1 MASTESLVCDTL
13 DLSGQ
18 GLKKLA
24 RCPSDAE
31 ISTLILDD
39 NELQRLDN
47 LDSYHRIN
55 KLSIVRNQL
64 LRMYGV
70 SKLHNLVTLN
80 LANNGILTIEGIKD
94 MINLQ
99 TLCLAGNNIKSI
111 EHLHSNTKLEHL
123 DLSENSISHISD
135 ISYLRNLKEL
145 FLHNNR
151 IITLRQCERY
161 LPTSLETFTLAN
173 NSITDLNEMSHLA
186 NLKNLINFSI
196 ANNPCVSITV
206 YSGFDYRPFVINWC
220 MSLKSIDGYAVDPI
234 ESLKAEWLYSQG
246 RGRQFRVGEHAL
258 LAQYLASVCPLSGE
272 SLENETDRKLRLI
285 LSKAQHHQ
293 QQLSQQSDTG
303 SVHSLSSVGVTP
315 SPAARRRLNHN
326 RTSSPRRPIR
336 CSNSNNMYVHPSH
349 NLFSLVTPMLTYYE
363 DKCLQSPKFY
373 EAKYCVCHSPCKGI
387 LSQRADFIYIYG
399 YMMLIN
405 SSTSHKFNIT
415 SRKNLPQNDHH
426 IYCLYNNSILCIK
439 FEKIFNIKLIEQMN
453 LVNESKNNVI
463 SYLGAF
469 NNSSRNSIRMRSPDR
484 MVSSCHTDTIVSSCH
499 TLFNNDHES
508 LMTQSLD
515 PNMLCNTL
523 NNKTANNSGLEDM
536 EETSSP
542 LQAATKLVPVPES
555 LMSPDFRPPSGLS
568 KVLPKTP
575 PSKLNS
581 PCQVTIPAKA
591 STDGD
596 AKAIPIINT
605 VNPMAKTNLG
615 ALKANTLVKSNS
627 ATNCSVGKPNIAK
640 PVITNTNGKCPHSVK
655 INNYVQS
662 KTLPAKRNTKSSPYL
677 GRNIQ
682 RPKSACDRNKSSL
695 IKRGKDGDGDNVA
708 LSSDEDSEVCQAK
721 LDSIRS
727 RAIQRRQEDSNKD
740 QDRTEKAAIC
750 IQRMWRG
757 YHTRNLNKK
766 ATTIL
771 KTIEMMRTNK
781 YIQKLST
788 DMEATRTA
796 LESEH
801 KLQLLQMQA
810 INALWKKVVS
820 LQPGGNREST
830 SNESET
836 TVQPNADVV
845 TNLAQTCNLLHTQ
858 VQQLQDSMSEI
869 RRCMSSMQPK
879 SILVDNGVATQ
890 TEISAVHTPAGEENT
905 FPYARP
911 NRPQSLPIHQTI
923 HEGNENKSFASNL
936 VDSVLKKVS
945 QSTDTTDDE
954 VNTDILNSNENQE
967 LLNSNEH
974 PDMFKSCEEII
985 EPEFRDVVDS
995 KITNEYEGIID
1006 NTEIGGE
1013 VCEETLCKELHNLIE
1028 TENSV
1033 PNVDVEKQ
1041 NNTNE
1046 FQKEALNAD

>member
-18 GLKKLA
+18 GLKKLP
-24 RCPSDAE
+24 RCPSDAD
-31 ISTLILDD
+31 ISTLIIDD

-47 LDSYHRIN
+47 LDSYHRIT

-94 MINLQ
+94 MINLH

-111 EHLHSNTKLEHL
+111 EHLHTNTKLEHL

-173 NSITDLNEMSHLA
+173 NNITDLNEMSHLA

-196 ANNPCVSITV
+196 ANNPCVSMTGN
-206 YSGFDYRPFVINWC
+206 STGFDYRPFVINWC
-220 MSLKSIDGYAVDPI
+220 MSLKSIDGYPVDPI

-293 QQLSQQSDTG
+293 QQLNQQSDTG
-303 SVHSLSSVGVTP
+303 SVHSLSSVGMSP
-315 SPAARRRLNHN
+315 SPATRRRLSHN
-326 RTSSPRRPIR
+326 RTGSPRRA
-336 CSNSNNMYVHPSH
+336 S
-349 NLFSLVTPMLTYYE
+349 
-363 DKCLQSPKFY
+363 
-373 EAKYCVCHSPCKGI
+373 
-387 LSQRADFIYIYG
+387 
-399 YMMLIN
+399 
-405 SSTSHKFNIT
+405 
-415 SRKNLPQNDHH
+415 
-426 IYCLYNNSILCIK
+426 
-439 FEKIFNIKLIEQMN
+439 
-453 LVNESKNNVI
+453 
-463 SYLGAF
+463 
-469 NNSSRNSIRMRSPDR
+469 SSRNSLRIRSPDR

-499 TLFNNDHES
+499 TLLPEDQES

-523 NNKTANNSGLEDM
+523 NNKASNIIDT

-568 KVLPKTP
+568 RVLAKTP
-575 PSKLNS
+575 PSKLTS
-581 PCQVTIPAKA
+581 PCQITVPNKPTC
-591 STDGD
+591 DGD
-596 AKAIPIINT
+596 SKAIPIINT
-605 VNPMAKTNLG
+605 VNPMAKTNLTSI
-615 ALKANTLVKSNS
+615 KANTLVKSNS
-627 ATNCSVGKPNIAK
+627 ATNCTTGKPNIAK
-640 PVITNTNGKCPHSVK
+640 PIITNTSNKCPHSVK

-662 KTLPAKRNTKSSPYL
+662 KTLSAKRNTKNSPNL

-682 RPKSACDRNKSSL
+682 RPKSTNDKIKSNV
-695 IKRGKDGDGDNVA
+695 IKKNGDGDADNA
-708 LSSDEDSEVCQAK
+708 TQSSDEDSEVCQAK
-721 LDSIRS
+721 LDSIRH
-727 RAIQRRQEDSNKD
+727 RAIQRRQEDNKD
-740 QDRTEKAAIC
+740 QDEAEKAAIC

-771 KTIEMMRTNK
+771 KTIEMIRTNK
-781 YIQKLST
+781 YIQKLTT

-820 LQPGGNREST
+820 LQPNRDST
-830 SNESET
+830 NNDNENIAQN
-836 TVQPNADVV
+836 VDVV
-845 TNLAQTCNLLHTQ
+845 TNLTQTCNLLHSQ

-869 RRCMSSMQPK
+869 KRCMSSMQSK
-879 SILVDNGVATQ
+879 SNLIDNGVATQ
-890 TEISAVHTPAGEENT
+890 TEISAVHTPAGEENL

-911 NRPQSLPIHQTI
+911 HRPQTLPIHQTI

-936 VDSVLKKVS
+936 IDSVLKKVS

-954 VNTDILNSNENQE
+954 VNTDILNSNENPE
-967 LLNSNEH
+967 VLNSNDH

-985 EPEFRDVVDS
+985 EPDFKDVVEHDV
-995 KITNEYEGIID
+995 KNEYDVID
-1006 NTEIGGE
+1006 NAVINGE

-1028 TENSV
+1028 TEITTENCM
-1033 PNVDVEKQ
+1033 NLKKENNLEEIEK
-1041 NNTNE
+1041 E
-1046 FQKEALNAD
+1046 

>member
-18 GLKKLA
+18 GLKKLS
-24 RCPSDAE
+24 RCPSDAD
-31 ISTLILDD
+31 ISTLIIDD
-39 NELQRLDN
+39 NELPRLDN
-47 LDSYHRIN
+47 LDSYHRIT
-55 KLSIVRNQL
+55 KLSVVRNQL
-64 LRMYGV
+64 LRMYGI

-80 LANNGILTIEGIKD
+80 LANNGIIAIEGIKD

-111 EHLHSNTKLEHL
+111 EHLHTNTKLEHL

-173 NSITDLNEMSHLA
+173 NNITDLNEMSHLA
-186 NLKNLINFSI
+186 NLTNLINFSI
-196 ANNPCVSITV
+196 ANNPCVSVTGNSI
-206 YSGFDYRPFVINWC
+206 GFDCRPFVINWC
-220 MSLKSIDGYAVDPI
+220 MSLKSIDGYPVDPI

-303 SVHSLSSVGVTP
+303 NLHSLSSVGMSP
-315 SPAARRRLNHN
+315 SPATRRRLSHN
-326 RTSSPRRPIR
+326 RTSSPRRA
-336 CSNSNNMYVHPSH
+336 S
-349 NLFSLVTPMLTYYE
+349 
-363 DKCLQSPKFY
+363 
-373 EAKYCVCHSPCKGI
+373 
-387 LSQRADFIYIYG
+387 
-399 YMMLIN
+399 
-405 SSTSHKFNIT
+405 
-415 SRKNLPQNDHH
+415 
-426 IYCLYNNSILCIK
+426 
-439 FEKIFNIKLIEQMN
+439 
-453 LVNESKNNVI
+453 
-463 SYLGAF
+463 
-469 NNSSRNSIRMRSPDR
+469 SSRNSLRIRSPDR
-484 MVSSCHTDTIVSSCH
+484 MISSCHTDAMVSSCH
-499 TLFNNDHES
+499 GLLNENHES

-515 PNMLCNTL
+515 PNMLCGTL
-523 NNKTANNSGLEDM
+523 NNKMSNIAVSQSI

-568 KVLPKTP
+568 RVLPKTP
-575 PSKLNS
+575 PSKLTS
-581 PCQVTIPAKA
+581 PCQITMPNKLT
-591 STDGD
+591 SDGD
-596 AKAIPIINT
+596 GKAIPIINT
-605 VNPMAKTNLG
+605 VNPMAKTNLSSV
-615 ALKANTLVKSNS
+615 KANALVKSNS
-627 ATNCSVGKPNIAK
+627 ATNCNIGKPNIAK
-640 PVITNTNGKCPHSVK
+640 PIVINANKCPHAVK

-662 KTLPAKRNTKSSPYL
+662 KTLPGKRSTRNSPNL
-677 GRNIQ
+677 SRNIQ
-682 RPKSACDRNKSSL
+682 RPKSANDRIKGGVIKKS
-695 IKRGKDGDGDNVA
+695 GDGDAGNTTQ
-708 LSSDEDSEVCQAK
+708 SSDEDNEVCQAK
-721 LDSIRS
+721 LDSIRH
-727 RAIQRRQEDSNKD
+727 RAIQRRQEDNNKD
-740 QDRTEKAAIC
+740 QDEAEKAAIC

-766 ATTIL
+766 ATNIL
-771 KTIEMMRTNK
+771 KIIEMTRTNK

-820 LQPGGNREST
+820 LQPSGNRDSIIND
-830 SNESET
+830 NENIT
-836 TVQPNADVV
+836 QNVDVV
-845 TNLAQTCNLLHTQ
+845 TNLAQTCNLLHSQ

-869 RRCMSSMQPK
+869 KRCMSSMQSKP
-879 SILVDNGVATQ
+879 ILIDNAVATQ

-911 NRPQSLPIHQTI
+911 HRPQTLPIHQTI

-936 VDSVLKKVS
+936 IDSVLKKVS

-954 VNTDILNSNENQE
+954 VNTDILNSNENPE

-974 PDMFKSCEEII
+974 PDMFKSCEEIV
-985 EPEFRDVVDS
+985 ESDFKDVMEHDA
-995 KITNEYEGIID
+995 KNEYDVID
-1006 NTEIGGE
+1006 NTVINGE
-1013 VCEETLCKELHNLIE
+1013 VCEETLCKELHHLIE
-1028 TENSV
+1028 TEIATENSKKL
-1033 PNVDVEKQ
+1033 EKED
-1041 NNTNE
+1041 NSE
-1046 FQKEALNAD
+1046 EIEKEQL

>member
-18 GLKKLA
+18 GLKKLP
-24 RCPSDAE
+24 RCPSDAD
-31 ISTLILDD
+31 ISTLIIDD

-47 LDSYHRIN
+47 LDSYHRIT

-111 EHLHSNTKLEHL
+111 EHLHTNTKLEHL

-173 NSITDLNEMSHLA
+173 NNITDLNEMSHLA
-186 NLKNLINFSI
+186 NLKNVINFSI
-196 ANNPCVSITV
+196 ANNPCVSMTGNSI
-206 YSGFDYRPFVINWC
+206 GFDYRPFVINWC
-220 MSLKSIDGYAVDPI
+220 MSLKSIDGYPVDPI

-293 QQLSQQSDTG
+293 QQLNQQSDTG
-303 SVHSLSSVGVTP
+303 SVHSLSSVGMSP
-315 SPAARRRLNHN
+315 SPATRRRLSHN
-326 RTSSPRRPIR
+326 RTGSPRR
-336 CSNSNNMYVHPSH
+336 
-349 NLFSLVTPMLTYYE
+349 
-363 DKCLQSPKFY
+363 
-373 EAKYCVCHSPCKGI
+373 
-387 LSQRADFIYIYG
+387 
-399 YMMLIN
+399 
-405 SSTSHKFNIT
+405 TS
-415 SRKNLPQNDHH
+415 
-426 IYCLYNNSILCIK
+426 
-439 FEKIFNIKLIEQMN
+439 
-453 LVNESKNNVI
+453 
-463 SYLGAF
+463 
-469 NNSSRNSIRMRSPDR
+469 SSRNSLRIRSPDR
-484 MVSSCHTDTIVSSCH
+484 MVSSCHTDAIVSSCH
-499 TLFNNDHES
+499 TLLNEDQES

-515 PNMLCNTL
+515 PNMLCSTL
-523 NNKTANNSGLEDM
+523 NNKTSNTISQDA

-568 KVLPKTP
+568 RVSAKTP
-575 PSKLNS
+575 PSKLTS
-581 PCQVTIPAKA
+581 PCQITMPIKPIA
-591 STDGD
+591 DGD
-596 AKAIPIINT
+596 GKAIPIINT
-605 VNPMAKTNLG
+605 VNPMAKTNL
-615 ALKANTLVKSNS
+615 ATIKANALVKSSS
-627 ATNCSVGKPNIAK
+627 ATNCTVKPNIAK
-640 PVITNTNGKCPHSVK
+640 PIITNTNTKCPHSVK

-662 KTLPAKRNTKSSPYL
+662 KTLPAKRNTKNSPNL

-682 RPKSACDRNKSSL
+682 RPKSANDKIKSSV
-695 IKRGKDGDGDNVA
+695 IKKNGNGDADNA
-708 LSSDEDSEVCQAK
+708 TQSSDEDSEVCQAK
-721 LDSIRS
+721 LDSIRH
-727 RAIQRRQEDSNKD
+727 RAIQRRQEDNKD
-740 QDRTEKAAIC
+740 QDEAEKAAIC

-771 KTIEMMRTNK
+771 KTIEMIRTNK

-820 LQPGGNREST
+820 LQPAVNRDST
-830 SNESET
+830 NTDNENIAQN
-836 TVQPNADVV
+836 VDVV
-845 TNLAQTCNLLHTQ
+845 TNLAQTCNMLHTQ

-869 RRCMSSMQPK
+869 KRCMSNMQSK
-879 SILVDNGVATQ
+879 ANLIDNGVATQ
-890 TEISAVHTPAGEENT
+890 TEISAVHTPAGEEHM

-911 NRPQSLPIHQTI
+911 HRPQTLPIHQTI
-923 HEGNENKSFASNL
+923 HEGNENRSFASNL
-936 VDSVLKKVS
+936 IDSVLKKVS

-954 VNTDILNSNENQE
+954 VNTDILNSNENPE
-967 LLNSNEH
+967 LLNSTEH

-985 EPEFRDVVDS
+985 EPDFKDVVEHDV
-995 KITNEYEGIID
+995 KHEYDVID
-1006 NTEIGGE
+1006 NAVINGE

-1028 TENSV
+1028 TEITTENCA
-1033 PNVDVEKQ
+1033 NLEKE
-1041 NNTNE
+1041 NDSE
-1046 FQKEALNAD
+1046 EIEKE

>member
-1 MASTESLVCDTL
+1 MASMESLVCDTL

-18 GLKKLA
+18 GLKKLS
-24 RCPSDAE
+24 RCPSDAD
-31 ISTLILDD
+31 ISTLIIDD
-39 NELQRLDN
+39 NDIQRLDN
-47 LDSYHRIN
+47 LDSYHRIT

-111 EHLHSNTKLEHL
+111 EHLHTNIKLEHL

-135 ISYLRNLKEL
+135 ISYLRSLKEL

-173 NSITDLNEMSHLA
+173 NNITDLNEMSHLA
-186 NLKNLINFSI
+186 NLKNLVNFSI
-196 ANNPCVSITV
+196 ANNPCVSMTGNSI
-206 YSGFDYRPFVINWC
+206 GFDYRPFVINWC
-220 MSLKSIDGYAVDPI
+220 MSLKSIDGYAIDPI

-293 QQLSQQSDTG
+293 QQLNQQSDAG
-303 SVHSLSSVGVTP
+303 SVHSLSSVTMSP
-315 SPAARRRLNHN
+315 SPAARRRLSHN
-326 RTSSPRRPIR
+326 KTNSPRRP
-336 CSNSNNMYVHPSH
+336 
-349 NLFSLVTPMLTYYE
+349 T
-363 DKCLQSPKFY
+363 
-373 EAKYCVCHSPCKGI
+373 
-387 LSQRADFIYIYG
+387 
-399 YMMLIN
+399 
-405 SSTSHKFNIT
+405 
-415 SRKNLPQNDHH
+415 
-426 IYCLYNNSILCIK
+426 
-439 FEKIFNIKLIEQMN
+439 
-453 LVNESKNNVI
+453 
-463 SYLGAF
+463 
-469 NNSSRNSIRMRSPDR
+469 SSRNSLKMKSPDR
-484 MVSSCHTDTIVSSCH
+484 MVSSCHTDAIVSSCH
-499 TLFNNDHES
+499 GLLSSDHDS
-508 LMTQSLD
+508 TLMTQSLD
-515 PNMLCNTL
+515 PNMLSGTL
-523 NNKTANNSGLEDM
+523 NNNKTPNNNLQDM

-568 KVLPKTP
+568 RILPKTP
-575 PSKLNS
+575 TPSKLTS
-581 PCQVTIPAKA
+581 PCQITIPSKP
-591 STDGD
+591 SMDGD
-596 AKAIPIINT
+596 GKAIPIINT
-605 VNPMAKTNLG
+605 INPMAKTSLY
-615 ALKANTLVKSNS
+615 AIKANALMKSNS
-627 ATNCSVGKPNIAK
+627 ATNCSVVKPNIAK
-640 PVITNTNGKCPHSVK
+640 PIVTYANTKCPHSVK

-662 KTLPAKRNTKSSPYL
+662 KTLPAKRSTKSPNLARS
-677 GRNIQ
+677 IQ
-682 RPKSACDRNKSSL
+682 RPKSANERLKSNLNKED
-695 IKRGKDGDGDNVA
+695 KNGDVDNRTQ
-708 LSSDEDSEVCQAK
+708 SSDEDSEVCQAK
-721 LDSIRS
+721 LDSIRH

-740 QDRTEKAAIC
+740 QDQTEKAAIC

-757 YHTRNLNKK
+757 YHTRNLNRK
-766 ATTIL
+766 ATNIL
-771 KTIEMMRTNK
+771 KTIDMMRTNK

-820 LQPGGNREST
+820 LQPGSNRENT
-830 SNESET
+830 FNDTGNNTLQSNTDIVS
-836 TVQPNADVV
+836 
-845 TNLAQTCNLLHTQ
+845 NLTQTCNLLHTQ

-869 RRCMSSMQPK
+869 KRCMSSMK
-879 SILVDNGVATQ
+879 SRPDLVDNGVATQ

-905 FPYARP
+905 FPYGRP
-911 NRPQSLPIHQTI
+911 QVNRPQSLPIHQTI

-954 VNTDILNSNENQE
+954 VNTDILNSNENPE
-967 LLNSNEH
+967 GPHLNDNPE
-974 PDMFKSCEEII
+974 MFKSCEEII
-985 EPEFRDVVDS
+985 ESDFKEAVENEVA
-995 KITNEYEGIID
+995 TNDYENIIENAAID
-1006 NTEIGGE
+1006 GE
-1013 VCEETLCKELHNLIE
+1013 VCEEALCKELHNLIE
-1028 TENSV
+1028 TENV
-1033 PNVDVEKQ
+1033 AEACGNCDKKNAVNGDD
-1041 NNTNE
+1041 
-1046 FQKEALNAD
+1046 KETS

>member
-18 GLKKLA
+18 NLKKLA
-24 RCPSDAE
+24 RCPSDAS
-31 ISTLILDD
+31 INTLILDD

-47 LDSYHRIN
+47 LDSYHRIT

-80 LANNGILTIEGIKD
+80 LANNGILTIEGIKN
-94 MINLQ
+94 MVNLQ

-111 EHLHSNTKLEHL
+111 EHLHTNTKLEHL
-123 DLSENSISHISD
+123 DLSENSISHVSD
-135 ISYLRNLKEL
+135 ISYLQNLKEL

-173 NSITDLNEMSHLA
+173 NNITDLNEMSHLA
-186 NLKNLINFSI
+186 NLKNLVNFSI
-196 ANNPCVSITV
+196 ANNPCVSVAGNSI
-206 YSGFDYRPFVINWC
+206 GFDYRPFVINWC
-220 MSLKSIDGYAVDPI
+220 MSLKSIDGYPVDPL

-293 QQLSQQSDTG
+293 QQLNQQSDTG
-303 SVHSLSSVGVTP
+303 SVHSLSSVGMSP
-315 SPAARRRLNHN
+315 SPAARRRLSHN
-326 RTSSPRRPIR
+326 RTSSPRRTIA
-336 CSNSNNMYVHPSH
+336 
-349 NLFSLVTPMLTYYE
+349 PMLTYYE

-373 EAKYCVCHSPCKGI
+373 EAKYCVCHTPCKG
-387 LSQRADFIYIYG
+387 
-399 YMMLIN
+399 
-405 SSTSHKFNIT
+405 TT
-415 SRKNLPQNDHH
+415 
-426 IYCLYNNSILCIK
+426 
-439 FEKIFNIKLIEQMN
+439 
-453 LVNESKNNVI
+453 
-463 SYLGAF
+463 
-469 NNSSRNSIRMRSPDR
+469 RNSLRIRSPDR
-484 MVSSCHTDTIVSSCH
+484 MISSCHTDAMVSSCHT
-499 TLFNNDHES
+499 LLNEDHES

-515 PNMLCNTL
+515 PNMLSGTL
-523 NNKTANNSGLEDM
+523 GNKVLNPAIPHDV

-568 KVLPKTP
+568 RVLAKTP
-575 PSKLNS
+575 PSKLTS
-581 PCQVTIPAKA
+581 PCQVTVPGK
-591 STDGD
+591 STVDGD
-596 AKAIPIINT
+596 AKVIPIINT
-605 VNPMAKTNLG
+605 VNPMAKTNLS
-615 ALKANTLVKSNS
+615 AVKANALVKSNS
-627 ATNCSVGKPNIAK
+627 ATNCSIGKPNIAK
-640 PVITNTNGKCPHSVK
+640 PIITSSTNKCPHSVK

-662 KTLPAKRNTKSSPYL
+662 KTLPAKRASKNSPNL

-682 RPKSACDRNKSSL
+682 RPKSANDRIKNSMLKKS
-695 IKRGKDGDGDNVA
+695 GDGDAGNA
-708 LSSDEDSEVCQAK
+708 TQSSDEDSEMCQAK
-721 LDSIRS
+721 LDGIRH

-740 QDRTEKAAIC
+740 QDEAEKAAIC

-766 ATTIL
+766 ATNIL
-771 KTIEMMRTNK
+771 KTIEMIRTNK

-820 LQPGGNREST
+820 LQPTANRDST
-830 SNESET
+830 GSDNENIAQN
-836 TVQPNADVV
+836 VDVV

-869 RRCMSSMQPK
+869 KRCMSSMQSKPNL
-879 SILVDNGVATQ
+879 IDNGVATQ

-911 NRPQSLPIHQTI
+911 HRPQTLPIHQTI

-936 VDSVLKKVS
+936 IDCVLKKVS

-954 VNTDILNSNENQE
+954 VNTDILNSNENPE

-974 PDMFKSCEEII
+974 ADMFKSCEEI
-985 EPEFRDVVDS
+985 EPDFKDVVEQDA
-995 KITNEYEGIID
+995 KNQYDIID
-1006 NTEIGGE
+1006 NAALNGE

-1028 TENSV
+1028 TEITAENCT
-1033 PNVDVEKQ
+1033 DLK
-1041 NNTNE
+1041 
-1046 FQKEALNAD
+1046 KEDSGEEIESEQH

>member
-186 NLKNLINFSI
+186 NLKNLVNFSI
-196 ANNPCVSITV
+196 ANNPCVSMSGNSI
-206 YSGFDYRPFVINWC
+206 GFDYRPFVINWC

-303 SVHSLSSVGVTP
+303 SVHSLSSAGVTP

-326 RTSSPRRPIR
+326 RTSSPRRP
-336 CSNSNNMYVHPSH
+336 
-349 NLFSLVTPMLTYYE
+349 
-363 DKCLQSPKFY
+363 
-373 EAKYCVCHSPCKGI
+373 
-387 LSQRADFIYIYG
+387 
-399 YMMLIN
+399 
-405 SSTSHKFNIT
+405 
-415 SRKNLPQNDHH
+415 
-426 IYCLYNNSILCIK
+426 
-439 FEKIFNIKLIEQMN
+439 
-453 LVNESKNNVI
+453 
-463 SYLGAF
+463 
-469 NNSSRNSIRMRSPDR
+469 NSSRNSVRMRSPDR
-484 MVSSCHTDTIVSSCH
+484 MVASCHTDAMVSSCH
-499 TLFNNDHES
+499 TMFSGDHEP

-523 NNKTANNSGLEDM
+523 NNKIANNSGLEDM
-536 EETSSP
+536 EEASSP

-568 KVLPKTP
+568 KVLSKTP

-581 PCQVTIPAKA
+581 PCQVTVPAKVSA
-591 STDGD
+591 DGD

-615 ALKANTLVKSNS
+615 VLKANALVKSNS
-627 ATNCSVGKPNIAK
+627 ATNCSIGKANIAK
-640 PVITNTNGKCPHSVK
+640 PIITNSNGKCPHSVK

-662 KTLPAKRNTKSSPYL
+662 KTLPMKRSSKSSPYL

-682 RPKSACDRNKSSL
+682 RPKSACERNKSSL

-721 LDSIRS
+721 LDGIRN

-830 SNESET
+830 NNESENN
-836 TVQPNADVV
+836 VQPNADVV

-879 SILVDNGVATQ
+879 TILVDNGVATQ

-954 VNTDILNSNENQE
+954 VNTDILNSNENPE

-974 PDMFKSCEEII
+974 PDMFKSCEEIM
-985 EPEFRDVVDS
+985 EPDFKDVVDS

-1006 NTEIGGE
+1006 RAEIGGE

-1033 PNVDVEKQ
+1033 VNADGEKQ
-1041 NNTNE
+1041 DENE
-1046 FQKEALNAD
+1046 FHKETLNAD

>member
-18 GLKKLA
+18 GLKKLS
-24 RCPSDAE
+24 RCPSDAD
-31 ISTLILDD
+31 ISTLIIDD
-39 NELQRLDN
+39 NDIQRLDN
-47 LDSYHRIN
+47 LDSYHRIT

-94 MINLQ
+94 MTNLQ

-111 EHLHSNTKLEHL
+111 EHLHTNTKLEHL

-173 NSITDLNEMSHLA
+173 NNITDLNEMSHLA
-186 NLKNLINFSI
+186 NLKNVVNFSI
-196 ANNPCVSITV
+196 ANNPCVSMTGNSI
-206 YSGFDYRPFVINWC
+206 GFDYRPFVINWC

-293 QQLSQQSDTG
+293 QQLNQQSDAG
-303 SVHSLSSVGVTP
+303 SVHSLSSVAMSP
-315 SPAARRRLNHN
+315 SPAARRRLSHN
-326 RTSSPRRPIR
+326 RTNSPRRP
-336 CSNSNNMYVHPSH
+336 M
-349 NLFSLVTPMLTYYE
+349 PMLTYYE

-373 EAKYCVCHSPCKGI
+373 EAKYCVCYSPCKG
-387 LSQRADFIYIYG
+387 
-399 YMMLIN
+399 
-405 SSTSHKFNIT
+405 
-415 SRKNLPQNDHH
+415 
-426 IYCLYNNSILCIK
+426 
-439 FEKIFNIKLIEQMN
+439 
-453 LVNESKNNVI
+453 
-463 SYLGAF
+463 
-469 NNSSRNSIRMRSPDR
+469 SSRNLKMKSPDR
-484 MVSSCHTDTIVSSCH
+484 MVSSCHTDAMVSSCH
-499 TLFNNDHES
+499 ALLSGDHES
-508 LMTQSLD
+508 NLMTQSLD
-515 PNMLCNTL
+515 PNMLCGTL
-523 NNKTANNSGLEDM
+523 SNKMANNSLQDM

-568 KVLPKTP
+568 RILPKTP
-575 PSKLNS
+575 PSKLSS
-581 PCQVTIPAKA
+581 PCQVTIPSKP
-591 STDGD
+591 SLDGD
-596 AKAIPIINT
+596 GKAIPIINT
-605 VNPMAKTNLG
+605 VNPMAKTSLS
-615 ALKANTLVKSNS
+615 AIKANALMKSNS
-627 ATNCSVGKPNIAK
+627 ATNCSSVVKANIAK
-640 PVITNTNGKCPHSVK
+640 PIVTYANSGKCPHSVK

-662 KTLPAKRNTKSSPYL
+662 KTLPVKRSMKGSNL
-677 GRNIQ
+677 VRIIQ
-682 RPKSACDRNKSSL
+682 RPKSAGERVKSNLNK
-695 IKRGKDGDGDNVA
+695 GDKNGEADNGTQ
-708 LSSDEDSEVCQAK
+708 SSDEDSEVCQAK
-721 LDSIRS
+721 LDSIRH

-740 QDRTEKAAIC
+740 QDQAEKAAIC

-757 YHTRNLNKK
+757 YHTRNLNSK
-766 ATTIL
+766 ATNIL
-771 KTIEMMRTNK
+771 KTIDMIRTNK

-820 LQPGGNREST
+820 LQPGSNRENAFNDT
-830 SNESET
+830 DNAL
-836 TVQPNADVV
+836 QPNTDVV

-869 RRCMSSMQPK
+869 KRCMSNMKPK
-879 SILVDNGVATQ
+879 PDLVDNGVATQ

-905 FPYARP
+905 FPYGRP
-911 NRPQSLPIHQTI
+911 NRPQSLAIHQTI

-954 VNTDILNSNENQE
+954 VNTDILNSNENPE
-967 LLNSNEH
+967 VLNSNDPE
-974 PDMFKSCEEII
+974 MFKSCEEII
-985 EPEFRDVVDS
+985 ESDFKEAVENEATDDYE
-995 KITNEYEGIID
+995 KIIENAAID
-1006 NTEIGGE
+1006 GE
-1013 VCEETLCKELHNLIE
+1013 VCEEALCKELHNLIE
-1028 TENSV
+1028 TENVAEDCENCEKS
-1033 PNVDVEKQ
+1033 NDV
-1041 NNTNE
+1041 NE
-1046 FQKEALNAD
+1046 DEQETC

>member
-18 GLKKLA
+18 GLKKLS
-24 RCPSDAE
+24 RCPSDGD
-31 ISTLILDD
+31 ISTLIIDD

-47 LDSYHRIN
+47 LDSYHRIT

-64 LRMYGV
+64 LRMYGI

-94 MINLQ
+94 MTNLQ

-111 EHLHSNTKLEHL
+111 EHLHTNTKLEHL

-173 NSITDLNEMSHLA
+173 NNITDLNEMSHLA
-186 NLKNLINFSI
+186 NLKNVVNFSI
-196 ANNPCVSITV
+196 ANNPCVSMAGNSI
-206 YSGFDYRPFVINWC
+206 GFDYRPFVINWC
-220 MSLKSIDGYAVDPI
+220 MSLKSIDGYPVDPI

-246 RGRQFRVGEHAL
+246 RGRQFRVGEHAP

-293 QQLSQQSDTG
+293 QQLSQQSDNG
-303 SVHSLSSVGVTP
+303 SVHSLSSVGMSP
-315 SPAARRRLNHN
+315 SPATRRRLSHN
-326 RTSSPRRPIR
+326 RTSSPRRA
-336 CSNSNNMYVHPSH
+336 S
-349 NLFSLVTPMLTYYE
+349 
-363 DKCLQSPKFY
+363 
-373 EAKYCVCHSPCKGI
+373 
-387 LSQRADFIYIYG
+387 
-399 YMMLIN
+399 
-405 SSTSHKFNIT
+405 
-415 SRKNLPQNDHH
+415 
-426 IYCLYNNSILCIK
+426 
-439 FEKIFNIKLIEQMN
+439 
-453 LVNESKNNVI
+453 
-463 SYLGAF
+463 
-469 NNSSRNSIRMRSPDR
+469 SSRNSLRIRSPDR
-484 MVSSCHTDTIVSSCH
+484 MISSIHTDAMVSSCHT
-499 TLFNNDHES
+499 LLNEEHEA

-515 PNMLCNTL
+515 PNMLCGTL
-523 NNKTANNSGLEDM
+523 SNKLSNNAASQDI

-542 LQAATKLVPVPES
+542 LQAASKLVPVPES

-568 KVLPKTP
+568 RVLAKTP
-575 PSKLNS
+575 PSKLTS
-581 PCQVTIPAKA
+581 PCQITMPSKPP
-591 STDGD
+591 TDGD
-596 AKAIPIINT
+596 GKAIPIINT
-605 VNPMAKTNLG
+605 VNPMAKTNLSSV
-615 ALKANTLVKSNS
+615 KANALVKSNS
-627 ATNCSVGKPNIAK
+627 ASNCSIGKPNIAK
-640 PVITNTNGKCPHSVK
+640 PVITNLSNKCPHSVK

-662 KTLPAKRNTKSSPYL
+662 KTLPGRRSTKNSPNL
-677 GRNIQ
+677 GRSIQ
-682 RPKSACDRNKSSL
+682 RPKSANDKIKSGVLKKS
-695 IKRGKDGDGDNVA
+695 GDGDAGNA
-708 LSSDEDSEVCQAK
+708 TQSSDEDSEVCQAK
-721 LDSIRS
+721 LDSIRN

-740 QDRTEKAAIC
+740 QNDAEKAAIC

-766 ATTIL
+766 ATNVL
-771 KTIEMMRTNK
+771 KTIEMMRTIK

-820 LQPGGNREST
+820 LQPSGNRETT
-830 SNESET
+830 SNDNENLAQN
-836 TVQPNADVV
+836 VDVV

-869 RRCMSSMQPK
+869 KQCMSNMQSK
-879 SILVDNGVATQ
+879 QNLIDNAVATQ

-905 FPYARP
+905 FPYSRAH
-911 NRPQSLPIHQTI
+911 RPQTLPIHQTI

-936 VDSVLKKVS
+936 IDSVLKKVS

-954 VNTDILNSNENQE
+954 VNTDILNSNENPE
-967 LLNSNEH
+967 LLNSNDH
-974 PDMFKSCEEII
+974 PDMFKSCEEIV
-985 EPEFRDVVDS
+985 ESDFKDVMENEA
-995 KITNEYEGIID
+995 KNEYDIID
-1006 NTEIGGE
+1006 NTVLNGD
-1013 VCEETLCKELHNLIE
+1013 VCEEMLCKELHNFIE
-1028 TENSV
+1028 TEITSETCQDLDKEDNS
-1033 PNVDVEKQ
+1033 DEVEREQ
-1041 NNTNE
+1041 V
-1046 FQKEALNAD
+1046 

>member
-18 GLKKLA
+18 GLKKLP
-24 RCPSDAE
+24 RCPSDAD
-31 ISTLILDD
+31 ISTLIIDD

-47 LDSYHRIN
+47 LDSYHRIT

-111 EHLHSNTKLEHL
+111 EHLHTNTKLEHL

-161 LPTSLETFTLAN
+161 LPTSLETFTLSN
-173 NSITDLNEMSHLA
+173 NNITDLNEMSHLA
-186 NLKNLINFSI
+186 NLKNVVNFSI
-196 ANNPCVSITV
+196 ANNPCVSMTGNSI
-206 YSGFDYRPFVINWC
+206 GFDYRPFVINWC
-220 MSLKSIDGYAVDPI
+220 MSLKSIDGYHVDPI

-293 QQLSQQSDTG
+293 QQLNQQSDTG
-303 SVHSLSSVGVTP
+303 SVHSLSSVGMSP
-315 SPAARRRLNHN
+315 SPATRRRLSHN
-326 RTSSPRRPIR
+326 RTGSPRR
-336 CSNSNNMYVHPSH
+336 
-349 NLFSLVTPMLTYYE
+349 
-363 DKCLQSPKFY
+363 
-373 EAKYCVCHSPCKGI
+373 
-387 LSQRADFIYIYG
+387 
-399 YMMLIN
+399 
-405 SSTSHKFNIT
+405 TS
-415 SRKNLPQNDHH
+415 
-426 IYCLYNNSILCIK
+426 
-439 FEKIFNIKLIEQMN
+439 
-453 LVNESKNNVI
+453 
-463 SYLGAF
+463 
-469 NNSSRNSIRMRSPDR
+469 SSRNSLRMRSPDR
-484 MVSSCHTDTIVSSCH
+484 MVSSCHTDAIVSSCH
-499 TLFNNDHES
+499 TLLSEDQES

-515 PNMLCNTL
+515 PNMLCGTL
-523 NNKTANNSGLEDM
+523 ANKTPHTVVLQDT

-568 KVLPKTP
+568 RVLAKTP
-575 PSKLNS
+575 PSKLTS
-581 PCQVTIPAKA
+581 PCQITMPSKLI
-591 STDGD
+591 SDGD
-596 AKAIPIINT
+596 GKAIPIINT
-605 VNPMAKTNLG
+605 VNPMAKTNLTSI
-615 ALKANTLVKSNS
+615 KANALVKSSS
-627 ATNCSVGKPNIAK
+627 ATNCAVGKPNIAK
-640 PVITNTNGKCPHSVK
+640 PIITNTSTKCPHSVK

-662 KTLPAKRNTKSSPYL
+662 KTLPAKRNTKNSPNL
-677 GRNIQ
+677 GRNIP
-682 RPKSACDRNKSSL
+682 RPKSANDKIKTSVIKSN
-695 IKRGKDGDGDNVA
+695 GDGDADNA
-708 LSSDEDSEVCQAK
+708 TQSSDEDSEVCQAK
-721 LDSIRS
+721 LDSIRH
-727 RAIQRRQEDSNKD
+727 RAIQRRQEDNKD
-740 QDRTEKAAIC
+740 QDEAEKAAIC

-771 KTIEMMRTNK
+771 KTIEMIRTNK

-820 LQPGGNREST
+820 LQPTANRDST
-830 SNESET
+830 NTDNENIAQN
-836 TVQPNADVV
+836 VDVV

-869 RRCMSSMQPK
+869 KRCMSNMQTK
-879 SILVDNGVATQ
+879 ANLIDNGVATQ
-890 TEISAVHTPAGEENT
+890 TEISAVHTPAGEENM

-911 NRPQSLPIHQTI
+911 HRPQTLPIHQTI

-936 VDSVLKKVS
+936 IDNVLKKVS

-954 VNTDILNSNENQE
+954 VNTDILNSNENPE
-967 LLNSNEH
+967 LLNSTEH

-985 EPEFRDVVDS
+985 EPDFKDVVEHDV
-995 KITNEYEGIID
+995 KHEYDVID
-1006 NTEIGGE
+1006 NAVINGE
-1013 VCEETLCKELHNLIE
+1013 VCEETLCKELHNFIE
-1028 TENSV
+1028 TEITTGNCANLETENNSEEI
-1033 PNVDVEKQ
+1033 EK
-1041 NNTNE
+1041 E
-1046 FQKEALNAD
+1046 

>member
-18 GLKKLA
+18 GLKKLS
-24 RCPSDAE
+24 RCPSDGD
-31 ISTLILDD
+31 ISTLIIDD

-47 LDSYHRIN
+47 LDSYHRIT

-64 LRMYGV
+64 LRMYGI

-94 MINLQ
+94 MTNLQ

-111 EHLHSNTKLEHL
+111 EHLHTNTKLEHL

-173 NSITDLNEMSHLA
+173 NNITDLNEMSHLA
-186 NLKNLINFSI
+186 NLKNVVNFSI
-196 ANNPCVSITV
+196 ANNPCVSMAAN
-206 YSGFDYRPFVINWC
+206 SGFDYRPFVINWC
-220 MSLKSIDGYAVDPI
+220 MSLKSIDGYPVDPI

-246 RGRQFRVGEHAL
+246 RGRQFRVGEHAP

-293 QQLSQQSDTG
+293 QQLSQQSDNG
-303 SVHSLSSVGVTP
+303 SVHSLSSVGMSP
-315 SPAARRRLNHN
+315 SPATRRRLSHN
-326 RTSSPRRPIR
+326 RTSSPRRA
-336 CSNSNNMYVHPSH
+336 S
-349 NLFSLVTPMLTYYE
+349 
-363 DKCLQSPKFY
+363 
-373 EAKYCVCHSPCKGI
+373 
-387 LSQRADFIYIYG
+387 
-399 YMMLIN
+399 
-405 SSTSHKFNIT
+405 
-415 SRKNLPQNDHH
+415 
-426 IYCLYNNSILCIK
+426 
-439 FEKIFNIKLIEQMN
+439 
-453 LVNESKNNVI
+453 
-463 SYLGAF
+463 
-469 NNSSRNSIRMRSPDR
+469 SSRNSLRIRSPDR
-484 MVSSCHTDTIVSSCH
+484 MISSIHTDAMVSSCHT
-499 TLFNNDHES
+499 LLNEEHEA

-515 PNMLCNTL
+515 PNMLCGTL
-523 NNKTANNSGLEDM
+523 SNKLSNNAASQDI

-542 LQAATKLVPVPES
+542 LQAASKLVPVPES

-568 KVLPKTP
+568 RVLAKTP
-575 PSKLNS
+575 PSKLTS
-581 PCQVTIPAKA
+581 PCQITMPSKPP
-591 STDGD
+591 TDGD
-596 AKAIPIINT
+596 GKAIPIINT
-605 VNPMAKTNLG
+605 VNPMAKTNLSSV
-615 ALKANTLVKSNS
+615 KANALVKSNS
-627 ATNCSVGKPNIAK
+627 ASNCSIGKPNIAK
-640 PVITNTNGKCPHSVK
+640 PVITNLSNAT
-655 INNYVQS
+655 Q
-662 KTLPAKRNTKSSPYL
+662 
-677 GRNIQ
+677 
-682 RPKSACDRNKSSL
+682 
-695 IKRGKDGDGDNVA
+695 
-708 LSSDEDSEVCQAK
+708 SSDEDSEVCQAK
-721 LDSIRS
+721 LDSIRN

-740 QDRTEKAAIC
+740 QNDAEKAAIC

-766 ATTIL
+766 ATNVL
-771 KTIEMMRTNK
+771 KTIEMMRTIK

-820 LQPGGNREST
+820 LQPSGNRETT
-830 SNESET
+830 SNDNENLAQN
-836 TVQPNADVV
+836 VDVV

-869 RRCMSSMQPK
+869 KQCMSNMQSK
-879 SILVDNGVATQ
+879 QNLIDNAVATQ

-905 FPYARP
+905 FPYSRAH
-911 NRPQSLPIHQTI
+911 RPQTLPIHQTI

-936 VDSVLKKVS
+936 IDSVLKKVS

-954 VNTDILNSNENQE
+954 VNTDILNSNENPE
-967 LLNSNEH
+967 LLNSNDH
-974 PDMFKSCEEII
+974 PDMFKSCEEIV
-985 EPEFRDVVDS
+985 ESDFKDVMENEA
-995 KITNEYEGIID
+995 KNEYDIID
-1006 NTEIGGE
+1006 NTVLNGD
-1013 VCEETLCKELHNLIE
+1013 VCEEMLCKELHNFIE
-1028 TENSV
+1028 TEITSETCQDLDKEDNS
-1033 PNVDVEKQ
+1033 DEVEREQ
-1041 NNTNE
+1041 V
-1046 FQKEALNAD
+1046 

>member
-18 GLKKLA
+18 NLKKLA
-24 RCPSDAE
+24 RCPSDAS
-31 ISTLILDD
+31 INTLILDD

-47 LDSYHRIN
+47 LDSYHRIT

-80 LANNGILTIEGIKD
+80 LANNGILTIEGIKN
-94 MINLQ
+94 MVNLQ

-111 EHLHSNTKLEHL
+111 EHLHTNTKLEHL
-123 DLSENSISHISD
+123 DLSENSISHVSD
-135 ISYLRNLKEL
+135 ISYLQNLKEL

-173 NSITDLNEMSHLA
+173 NNITDLNEMSHLA
-186 NLKNLINFSI
+186 NLKNLVNFSI
-196 ANNPCVSITV
+196 ANNPCVSV
-206 YSGFDYRPFVINWC
+206 AG
-220 MSLKSIDGYAVDPI
+220 
-234 ESLKAEWLYSQG
+234 
-246 RGRQFRVGEHAL
+246 
-258 LAQYLASVCPLSGE
+258 
-272 SLENETDRKLRLI
+272 
-285 LSKAQHHQ
+285 
-293 QQLSQQSDTG
+293 
-303 SVHSLSSVGVTP
+303 
-315 SPAARRRLNHN
+315 
-326 RTSSPRRPIR
+326 
-336 CSNSNNMYVHPSH
+336 NS
-349 NLFSLVTPMLTYYE
+349 TT
-363 DKCLQSPKFY
+363 
-373 EAKYCVCHSPCKGI
+373 
-387 LSQRADFIYIYG
+387 
-399 YMMLIN
+399 
-405 SSTSHKFNIT
+405 
-415 SRKNLPQNDHH
+415 
-426 IYCLYNNSILCIK
+426 
-439 FEKIFNIKLIEQMN
+439 
-453 LVNESKNNVI
+453 
-463 SYLGAF
+463 
-469 NNSSRNSIRMRSPDR
+469 RNSLRIRSPDR
-484 MVSSCHTDTIVSSCH
+484 MISSCHTDAMVSSCHT
-499 TLFNNDHES
+499 LLNEDHES

-515 PNMLCNTL
+515 PNMLSGTL
-523 NNKTANNSGLEDM
+523 GNKVLNPAIPHDV

-568 KVLPKTP
+568 RVLAKTP
-575 PSKLNS
+575 PSKLTS
-581 PCQVTIPAKA
+581 PCQVTVPGK
-591 STDGD
+591 STVDGD
-596 AKAIPIINT
+596 AKVIPIINT
-605 VNPMAKTNLG
+605 VNPMAKTNLS
-615 ALKANTLVKSNS
+615 AVKANALVKSNS
-627 ATNCSVGKPNIAK
+627 ATNCSIGKPNIAK
-640 PVITNTNGKCPHSVK
+640 PIITSSTNKCPHSVK

-662 KTLPAKRNTKSSPYL
+662 KTLPAKRASKNSPNL

-682 RPKSACDRNKSSL
+682 RPKSANDRIKNSMLKKS
-695 IKRGKDGDGDNVA
+695 GDGDAGNA
-708 LSSDEDSEVCQAK
+708 TQSSDEDSEMCQAK
-721 LDSIRS
+721 LDGIRH

-740 QDRTEKAAIC
+740 QDEAEKAAIC

-766 ATTIL
+766 ATNIL
-771 KTIEMMRTNK
+771 KTIEMIRTNK

-820 LQPGGNREST
+820 LQPTANRDST
-830 SNESET
+830 GSDNENIAQN
-836 TVQPNADVV
+836 VDVV

-869 RRCMSSMQPK
+869 KRCMSSMQSKPNL
-879 SILVDNGVATQ
+879 IDNGVATQ

-911 NRPQSLPIHQTI
+911 HRPQTLPIHQTI

-936 VDSVLKKVS
+936 IDCVLKKVS

-954 VNTDILNSNENQE
+954 VNTDILNSNENPE

-974 PDMFKSCEEII
+974 ADMFKSCEEI
-985 EPEFRDVVDS
+985 EPDFKDVVEQDA
-995 KITNEYEGIID
+995 KNQYDIID
-1006 NTEIGGE
+1006 NAALNGE

-1028 TENSV
+1028 TEITAENCT
-1033 PNVDVEKQ
+1033 DLK
-1041 NNTNE
+1041 
-1046 FQKEALNAD
+1046 KEDSGEEIESEQH

>member
-18 GLKKLA
+18 GLKKLS
-24 RCPSDAE
+24 RCPSDAS
-31 ISTLILDD
+31 INTLIIDD

-47 LDSYHRIN
+47 LDSYHRIT

-80 LANNGILTIEGIKD
+80 LANNGILTIEGIKN

-111 EHLHSNTKLEHL
+111 EHLHTNTKLEHL
-123 DLSENSISHISD
+123 DLSENSISHVSD
-135 ISYLRNLKEL
+135 ISYLQNLKEL

-173 NSITDLNEMSHLA
+173 NNITDLNEMSHLA
-186 NLKNLINFSI
+186 NLKNLVNFSI
-196 ANNPCVSITV
+196 ANNPCVSMTV
-206 YSGFDYRPFVINWC
+206 NSIGFDYRPFVINWC
-220 MSLKSIDGYAVDPI
+220 MSLKSIDGYPVDPI

-293 QQLSQQSDTG
+293 QQLNQQSDTG
-303 SVHSLSSVGVTP
+303 SVHSLSSVGMSP
-315 SPAARRRLNHN
+315 SPAARRRLSHN
-326 RTSSPRRPIR
+326 RTSSPRR
-336 CSNSNNMYVHPSH
+336 
-349 NLFSLVTPMLTYYE
+349 T
-363 DKCLQSPKFY
+363 
-373 EAKYCVCHSPCKGI
+373 
-387 LSQRADFIYIYG
+387 
-399 YMMLIN
+399 
-405 SSTSHKFNIT
+405 STT
-415 SRKNLPQNDHH
+415 
-426 IYCLYNNSILCIK
+426 
-439 FEKIFNIKLIEQMN
+439 
-453 LVNESKNNVI
+453 
-463 SYLGAF
+463 
-469 NNSSRNSIRMRSPDR
+469 RNSLRIRSPDR
-484 MVSSCHTDTIVSSCH
+484 MVSSCHTDAMVSSCH
-499 TLFNNDHES
+499 TLLNEDHES

-515 PNMLCNTL
+515 PNMLSGTL
-523 NNKTANNSGLEDM
+523 NNKALNASVPQDV

-568 KVLPKTP
+568 RVLAKTP
-575 PSKLNS
+575 PSKLTS
-581 PCQVTIPAKA
+581 PCQVTVPSK
-591 STDGD
+591 STSDGD
-596 AKAIPIINT
+596 GKVIPIINT
-605 VNPMAKTNLG
+605 VNPMAKTNLS
-615 ALKANTLVKSNS
+615 AVKANALVKSNS
-627 ATNCSVGKPNIAK
+627 ATNCSIGKPNIAK
-640 PVITNTNGKCPHSVK
+640 PIITSSSIKCPHSVK

-662 KTLPAKRNTKSSPYL
+662 KTLPAKRPTKNSPNL
-677 GRNIQ
+677 GRTIQ
-682 RPKSACDRNKSSL
+682 RPKSANDRIKSSMV
-695 IKRGKDGDGDNVA
+695 KKSGDVDADNA
-708 LSSDEDSEVCQAK
+708 TQSSDEDSEMCQAK
-721 LDSIRS
+721 LDGIRH

-740 QDRTEKAAIC
+740 QDEAEKAAIC

-766 ATTIL
+766 ATNIL
-771 KTIEMMRTNK
+771 KTIEMIRTNK

-820 LQPGGNREST
+820 LQPAANRDSAGND
-830 SNESET
+830 NENIAQN
-836 TVQPNADVV
+836 VDVV

-869 RRCMSSMQPK
+869 KRCMSSMQSKPN
-879 SILVDNGVATQ
+879 LVDNGVATQ

-911 NRPQSLPIHQTI
+911 HRPQTLPIHQTI

-936 VDSVLKKVS
+936 IDSVLKKVS

-954 VNTDILNSNENQE
+954 VNTDILNSNENPE

-985 EPEFRDVVDS
+985 EPDFKE
-995 KITNEYEGIID
+995 ITEHDTKDEYDIID
-1006 NTEIGGE
+1006 NAALNGE
-1013 VCEETLCKELHNLIE
+1013 VCEETLYKELHNLIE
-1028 TENSV
+1028 TEITTESCTNL
-1033 PNVDVEKQ
+1033 EKE
-1041 NNTNE
+1041 NRGEEIENE
-1046 FQKEALNAD
+1046 QH

>member
-13 DLSGQ
+13 DLSGH

-24 RCPSDAE
+24 RCPSDAD
-31 ISTLILDD
+31 ISTLIIDD

-47 LDSYHRIN
+47 LDSYHRIT

-111 EHLHSNTKLEHL
+111 EHLHTNTKLEHL

-161 LPTSLETFTLAN
+161 LPTCLETFTLAN
-173 NSITDLNEMSHLA
+173 NNITDLNEMSHLA
-186 NLKNLINFSI
+186 NLKNLVNFSI
-196 ANNPCVSITV
+196 ANNPCVSMTAS
-206 YSGFDYRPFVINWC
+206 SGFDYRPFVINWC
-220 MSLKSIDGYAVDPI
+220 MSLKSIDGYPVDPI

-303 SVHSLSSVGVTP
+303 SVHSLSSVGMSP
-315 SPAARRRLNHN
+315 SPATRRRLSHN
-326 RTSSPRRPIR
+326 RTSSPRRA
-336 CSNSNNMYVHPSH
+336 S
-349 NLFSLVTPMLTYYE
+349 
-363 DKCLQSPKFY
+363 
-373 EAKYCVCHSPCKGI
+373 
-387 LSQRADFIYIYG
+387 
-399 YMMLIN
+399 
-405 SSTSHKFNIT
+405 
-415 SRKNLPQNDHH
+415 
-426 IYCLYNNSILCIK
+426 
-439 FEKIFNIKLIEQMN
+439 
-453 LVNESKNNVI
+453 
-463 SYLGAF
+463 
-469 NNSSRNSIRMRSPDR
+469 SSRNTLRIRSPDR
-484 MVSSCHTDTIVSSCH
+484 MVSSCHTDHTMVASCH
-499 TLFNNDHES
+499 ALLNEDQET

-515 PNMLCNTL
+515 PNMLCGTL
-523 NNKTANNSGLEDM
+523 NNKTINMAVSQEI

-568 KVLPKTP
+568 RVLAKTP
-575 PSKLNS
+575 TSKLTS
-581 PCQVTIPAKA
+581 PCQITMPSKPT
-591 STDGD
+591 TDGD
-596 AKAIPIINT
+596 GKAIPIINT
-605 VNPMAKTNLG
+605 VNPMAKTNL
-615 ALKANTLVKSNS
+615 ATVKANALVKSNS
-627 ATNCSVGKPNIAK
+627 ATNCAIGKPNIAK
-640 PVITNTNGKCPHSVK
+640 PIITNTSIKCPHSVK

-662 KTLPAKRNTKSSPYL
+662 KTLPAKRSTKNSPNL
-677 GRNIQ
+677 GRSIP
-682 RPKSACDRNKSSL
+682 RPKSANDRIKSGV
-695 IKRGKDGDGDNVA
+695 IKKSGDGDADNA
-708 LSSDEDSEVCQAK
+708 TQSSDEDSEVCQAK
-721 LDSIRS
+721 LDSIRH
-727 RAIQRRQEDSNKD
+727 RAIQRRQEDNKD
-740 QDRTEKAAIC
+740 HDEAEKAAIC

-771 KTIEMMRTNK
+771 KTIEMLRTNK

-820 LQPGGNREST
+820 LQPTANRDST
-830 SNESET
+830 SNDTENIAQN
-836 TVQPNADVV
+836 VDVV
-845 TNLAQTCNLLHTQ
+845 TNLAQTCNLLHNQ

-869 RRCMSSMQPK
+869 KRCMSSMQSKPNR
-879 SILVDNGVATQ
+879 VDNGVATQ

-911 NRPQSLPIHQTI
+911 HRPQTLPIHQTI

-936 VDSVLKKVS
+936 IDSVLKKVS

-954 VNTDILNSNENQE
+954 VNTDILNSNENPE
-967 LLNSNEH
+967 LLNSSEH

-985 EPEFRDVVDS
+985 EPDFKDVVEHNTKNRYDV
-995 KITNEYEGIID
+995 ID
-1006 NTEIGGE
+1006 NTVINGE

-1028 TENSV
+1028 TEITTEKCANLEKEDSSEE
-1033 PNVDVEKQ
+1033 VEK
-1041 NNTNE
+1041 E
-1046 FQKEALNAD
+1046 

>member
-24 RCPSDAE
+24 RCPSDAD
-31 ISTLILDD
+31 ISTLIIDD

-47 LDSYHRIN
+47 LDSYHRIT

-111 EHLHSNTKLEHL
+111 EHLHTNTKLEHL

-173 NSITDLNEMSHLA
+173 NNITDLNEMSHLA
-186 NLKNLINFSI
+186 NLKNVINFSI
-196 ANNPCVSITV
+196 ANNPCVSMTGNSI
-206 YSGFDYRPFVINWC
+206 GFDYRPFVINWC
-220 MSLKSIDGYAVDPI
+220 MSLKSIDGYPVDPI

-303 SVHSLSSVGVTP
+303 SVHSLSSVGMSP
-315 SPAARRRLNHN
+315 SPVTRRRLSHN
-326 RTSSPRRPIR
+326 RTSSPRRA
-336 CSNSNNMYVHPSH
+336 S
-349 NLFSLVTPMLTYYE
+349 
-363 DKCLQSPKFY
+363 
-373 EAKYCVCHSPCKGI
+373 
-387 LSQRADFIYIYG
+387 
-399 YMMLIN
+399 
-405 SSTSHKFNIT
+405 
-415 SRKNLPQNDHH
+415 
-426 IYCLYNNSILCIK
+426 
-439 FEKIFNIKLIEQMN
+439 
-453 LVNESKNNVI
+453 
-463 SYLGAF
+463 
-469 NNSSRNSIRMRSPDR
+469 SSRNSVRIRSPDR
-484 MVSSCHTDTIVSSCH
+484 MISSCHTDAMVSSCHTLI
-499 TLFNNDHES
+499 NEDHES

-515 PNMLCNTL
+515 PNMLCGTL
-523 NNKTANNSGLEDM
+523 NNKMSNNTTSQDIQ
-536 EETSSP
+536 ETSSP

-568 KVLPKTP
+568 RVLAKTP
-575 PSKLNS
+575 PSKLTS
-581 PCQVTIPAKA
+581 PCQITMPTKPNA
-591 STDGD
+591 DGD
-596 AKAIPIINT
+596 GKAIPIINT
-605 VNPMAKTNLG
+605 VNPMAKTHLSSV
-615 ALKANTLVKSNS
+615 KANALVKSNS
-627 ATNCSVGKPNIAK
+627 ATNCSIGKPNIAK
-640 PVITNTNGKCPHSVK
+640 PIVMNTSNKCPHTVK

-662 KTLPAKRNTKSSPYL
+662 KTLPAKRSTRNSPNL

-682 RPKSACDRNKSSL
+682 RPKSASDKIKSGA
-695 IKRGKDGDGDNVA
+695 IKRDGDGDADNA
-708 LSSDEDSEVCQAK
+708 TQSSDEDSELCQAK
-721 LDSIRS
+721 LDSIRH
-727 RAIQRRQEDSNKD
+727 RAIQRRQEDNNRD
-740 QDRTEKAAIC
+740 QGEAEKAAIC

-766 ATTIL
+766 ATNVL

-820 LQPGGNREST
+820 LQPGGNRDSV
-830 SNESET
+830 SNDNENT
-836 TVQPNADVV
+836 TQNADVV
-845 TNLAQTCNLLHTQ
+845 TNLAQTCNLLHNQ

-869 RRCMSSMQPK
+869 KRCMSNMQSKPHL
-879 SILVDNGVATQ
+879 IDNGVGTQ

-911 NRPQSLPIHQTI
+911 HRPQTLPIHQTI

-936 VDSVLKKVS
+936 IDSVLKKVS

-954 VNTDILNSNENQE
+954 VNTDILNSNENPE
-967 LLNSNEH
+967 LLNSNDH
-974 PDMFKSCEEII
+974 PDMFKSCEEIV
-985 EPEFRDVVDS
+985 EPDFKDVVEDDS
-995 KITNEYEGIID
+995 KNEYDVID
-1006 NTEIGGE
+1006 NSVLNGE

-1028 TENSV
+1028 TEITTEDCRNI
-1033 PNVDVEKQ
+1033 EK
-1041 NNTNE
+1041 E
-1046 FQKEALNAD
+1046 DISEEAEQE

>member
-1 MASTESLVCDTL
+1 MASTESLVCDIL

-18 GLKKLA
+18 GLKKLS
-24 RCPSDAE
+24 RCPSDAD
-31 ISTLILDD
+31 ISTLIIDD
-39 NELQRLDN
+39 NDLQRLDN
-47 LDSYHRIN
+47 LDSYHRIT
-55 KLSIVRNQL
+55 KLSIIRNQL

-94 MINLQ
+94 MTNLQ

-111 EHLHSNTKLEHL
+111 EHLHTNIKLEHL

-173 NSITDLNEMSHLA
+173 NNITDLNEMSHLA
-186 NLKNLINFSI
+186 NLKNLVNFSI
-196 ANNPCVSITV
+196 ANNPCVSMTGNSI
-206 YSGFDYRPFVINWC
+206 GFDYRPFVINWC

-293 QQLSQQSDTG
+293 QQLNQQSDTG
-303 SVHSLSSVGVTP
+303 SVHSLSSVAMSS
-315 SPAARRRLNHN
+315 SPAARRRLSHN
-326 RTSSPRRPIR
+326 RTNSPRRP
-336 CSNSNNMYVHPSH
+336 
-349 NLFSLVTPMLTYYE
+349 T
-363 DKCLQSPKFY
+363 
-373 EAKYCVCHSPCKGI
+373 
-387 LSQRADFIYIYG
+387 
-399 YMMLIN
+399 
-405 SSTSHKFNIT
+405 
-415 SRKNLPQNDHH
+415 
-426 IYCLYNNSILCIK
+426 
-439 FEKIFNIKLIEQMN
+439 
-453 LVNESKNNVI
+453 
-463 SYLGAF
+463 
-469 NNSSRNSIRMRSPDR
+469 SSRNLKMKSPDR
-484 MVSSCHTDTIVSSCH
+484 MVSSCHTDAMVSSCH
-499 TLFNNDHES
+499 GLLSGDHDTN

-515 PNMLCNTL
+515 PNMLSGTL
-523 NNKTANNSGLEDM
+523 SNKISNNSFQDM

-568 KVLPKTP
+568 RILPKTP
-575 PSKLNS
+575 TPSKLNS
-581 PCQVTIPAKA
+581 PCQITIPGKP
-591 STDGD
+591 SMDGD
-596 AKAIPIINT
+596 GKAIPIINT
-605 VNPMAKTNLG
+605 VNPMAKMNLSVI
-615 ALKANTLVKSNS
+615 KANALVKSSS
-627 ATNCSVGKPNIAK
+627 ATNCSIDKLRPNIAK
-640 PVITNTNGKCPHSVK
+640 PVVTYANSKCPHSVK

-662 KTLPAKRNTKSSPYL
+662 KTLPAKKNTRSPNL
-677 GRNIQ
+677 ARNIQ
-682 RPKSACDRNKSSL
+682 RPKSANERLKSNLNKDE
-695 IKRGKDGDGDNVA
+695 KDGDTGIQ
-708 LSSDEDSEVCQAK
+708 SSDEDSEVCQAK
-721 LDSIRS
+721 LDSIRH

-740 QDRTEKAAIC
+740 QDQTEKAAIC

-757 YHTRNLNKK
+757 YHTRNLNRK
-766 ATTIL
+766 ATSIL
-771 KTIEMMRTNK
+771 KTIDMIRTNK

-820 LQPGGNREST
+820 LQPGGNRENTFSDMDNT
-830 SNESET
+830 L
-836 TVQPNADVV
+836 QPNADVV
-845 TNLAQTCNLLHTQ
+845 NNLAQTCNLLHTQ
-858 VQQLQDSMSEI
+858 VQQLQDSMTEI
-869 RRCMSSMQPK
+869 KRCMSSMKPK
-879 SILVDNGVATQ
+879 PALVDNGVATQ

-905 FPYARP
+905 FPYGRP

-954 VNTDILNSNENQE
+954 VNTDILNSNENPE
-967 LLNSNEH
+967 VLNLNEN
-974 PDMFKSCEEII
+974 PEMFKSCEEII
-985 EPEFRDVVDS
+985 ESDLKEAVE
-995 KITNEYEGIID
+995 NEADDYENIIENAAID
-1006 NTEIGGE
+1006 GE
-1013 VCEETLCKELHNLIE
+1013 VCEEALCKELHNLIE
-1028 TENSV
+1028 TENGAEAYG
-1033 PNVDVEKQ
+1033 NCE
-1041 NNTNE
+1041 NNAVNGDD
-1046 FQKEALNAD
+1046 KEVC